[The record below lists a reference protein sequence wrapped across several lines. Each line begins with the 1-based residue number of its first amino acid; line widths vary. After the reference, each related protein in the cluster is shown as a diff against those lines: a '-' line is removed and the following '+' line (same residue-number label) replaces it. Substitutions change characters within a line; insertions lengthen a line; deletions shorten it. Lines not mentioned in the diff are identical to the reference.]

1 MPEQDTQNPETAGV
15 SVDAA
20 ELFERLRD
28 EVERGGASGS
38 SLRARARAAA
48 ERYWP
53 VSAERPIERRP
64 GLKGAI
70 VYPVKR
76 LLRPL
81 MRWYVEPL
89 AAEQR
94 GFNDATLKLVDD
106 LSESLDAE
114 RAARERAERLL
125 AELEERLLRLERR
138 PVGRAGRPSPP
149 SRPPR
154 PCPTT
159 SPSRAGCAAR
169 PPRSA
174 ERQRAY
180 VDGLPRRKARCSTCG
195 CGRGEFLALLREA
208 GVEARGVDADADMVA
223 FARGE
228 GLDVEQADAGRA
240 PRVPR
245 GRLARRRSSRR
256 RSSSTC
262 RRRCSCACWSSPR
275 AKLRP
280 GGVLVGRDD
289 QPALAARAAQLLRR
303 PHARAAA
310 RARDA
315 RAARAAGGL
324 RGGRDALPQRAGAG
338 RGRRPARS
346 NEILFAPLDYAI
358 LAR

>member
-38 SLRARARAAA
+38 SVRARARAAA

-94 GFNDATLKLVDD
+94 GFNDAALKLVDD

-138 PVGRAGRPSPP
+138 PSGAPATVAAQPAAAALPDYFAFE
-149 SRPPR
+149 SRMR
-154 PCPTT
+154 GST
-159 SPSRAGCAAR
+159 
-169 PPRSA
+169 A
-174 ERQRAY
+174 EIRGRQRAY
-180 VDGLPRRKARCSTCG
+180 VADFLSQGPVLDCG

-223 FARGE
+223 YARGE
-228 GLDVEQADAGRA
+228 GLDVEQADLVAHLESLEDGSLGGVFAAQVVEHLPPPVLLRFLE
-240 PRVPR
+240 
-245 GRLARRRSSRR
+245 LAH
-256 RSSSTC
+256 
-262 RRRCSCACWSSPR
+262 

-280 GGVLVGRDD
+280 GGVLAAETINPLSPLALRNYFADLTHA
-289 QPALAARAAQLLRR
+289 QPLVPETLAMLAR
-303 PHARAAA
+303 HAGFAEVEMRFLNAPEPAE
-310 RARDA
+310 
-315 RAARAAGGL
+315 
-324 RGGRDALPQRAGAG
+324 GADP
-338 RGRRPARS
+338 RL
-346 NEILFAPLDYAI
+346 NEIVFAPLDYAI
-358 LAR
+358 LARR